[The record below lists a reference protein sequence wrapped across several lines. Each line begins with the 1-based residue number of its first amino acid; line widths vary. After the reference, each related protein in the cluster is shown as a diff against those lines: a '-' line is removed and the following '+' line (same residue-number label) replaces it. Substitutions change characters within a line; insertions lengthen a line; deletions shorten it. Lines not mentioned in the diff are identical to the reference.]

1 MRRTDALTNFIA
13 ILLFLAFAAYAGIS
27 AARTLRS
34 TTVTAE
40 AVSAEV
46 SLSATASGIVVREE
60 TVLTGGGRY
69 MELLAPEGARVASGA
84 PVAAEADSPESLA
97 RIARRREL
105 EAEIARIDASRERLR
120 AAEDLAGRQHGVS
133 EAARDLASAA
143 ARHDMDALQSA
154 AAVLDALLLGEDAS
168 ISEARRAELERELES
183 LQSSSFTGAET
194 LAAPVAG
201 VFSSAVDGWEH
212 LRPADLTDMTPSALE
227 AMAAGGRT
235 PSASAFG
242 KLVTGY
248 CWYFAAAMAAGDAAS
263 LTAGQTAAL
272 SFGRWYPDGI
282 AAEVL
287 SVSAPEN
294 GTAAVVFRCD
304 TALADTLMMRNVS
317 AEVVFGSYS
326 GVRVPAGAVRRDEET
341 GENYVWTVT
350 AMQLERK
357 SAEPIYEGEDFVI
370 LRRGADSGALRE
382 GDTVVVSGEDLYEGK
397 VMG

>member
-183 LQSSSFTGAET
+183 LQSGSFTGAET
-194 LAAPVAG
+194 LAAPVSG

-212 LRPADLTDMTPSALE
+212 LRPVDLTGMTPSALE
-227 AMAAGGRT
+227 AMAAGGQT
-235 PSASAFG
+235 PPASAYG

-248 CWYFAAAMAAGDAAS
+248 RWYFAAAMAAEDAAS
-263 LTAGQTAAL
+263 LTALRAL
-272 SFGRWYPDGI
+272 VSRWDRGGGPLCQRSGERDGGGGVPLRYR
-282 AAEVL
+282 AGGHAHDAQCVR
-287 SVSAPEN
+287 
-294 GTAAVVFRCD
+294 G
-304 TALADTLMMRNVS
+304 
-317 AEVVFGSYS
+317 G
-326 GVRVPAGAVRRDEET
+326 GVRKLQRRPGSRRGGPKGRGDRRELRVDRDGDAAGAQKRR
-341 GENYVWTVT
+341 
-350 AMQLERK
+350 
-357 SAEPIYEGEDFVI
+357 
-370 LRRGADSGALRE
+370 ADL
-382 GDTVVVSGEDLYEGK
+382 
-397 VMG
+397 